1 MTQKSD
7 IVLLFTSWL
16 NKTICC
22 DLFMQITFLLNIFS
36 FAERNLL
43 RIIYYLLEINNIT
56 NEAVLDTWYLLSYL
70 IKPINWNIIV

>member
-22 DLFMQITFLLNIFS
+22 DLFEQITFLLNIFS

-43 RIIYYLLEINNIT
+43 RIIYYLLEINNII
-56 NEAVLDTWYLLSYL
+56 NEVSGTWYLVLVKL
-70 IKPINWNIIV
+70 FD